1 MAMSNVERVKIK
13 YGEAAAEFDNMERA
27 VNEMINQTNQV
38 KNVTSNL
45 VGSGWIGRDAQAYS
59 QTVERYTAK
68 LNQQTE
74 GMLSVVRKLRD
85 QAAESYGQ
93 ELDAAKKA
101 DYELGI

>member
-68 LNQQTE
+68 LNQQAE
-74 GMLSVVRKLRD
+74 GMLQVVDKLRK
-85 QAAESYGQ
+85 QAEDSFQ
-93 ELDAAKKA
+93 KELADAKRA
-101 DYELGI
+101 DSELGI